1 MITGTTKK
9 RKEEKEEDQAYSDQY
24 MVAERKKANKQP
36 WLNYKKKNPLTFLSP
51 NHPHSSPN
59 FRMAEKTVHVVTLP
73 S

>member
-9 RKEEKEEDQAYSDQY
+9 RKEEKEKNQAYSGQY

-36 WLNYKKKNPLTFLSP
+36 WLNYKKKKTLSP
-51 NHPHSSPN
+51 S
-59 FRMAEKTVHVVTLP
+59 FRQIIPIRARTSAWLRKLST